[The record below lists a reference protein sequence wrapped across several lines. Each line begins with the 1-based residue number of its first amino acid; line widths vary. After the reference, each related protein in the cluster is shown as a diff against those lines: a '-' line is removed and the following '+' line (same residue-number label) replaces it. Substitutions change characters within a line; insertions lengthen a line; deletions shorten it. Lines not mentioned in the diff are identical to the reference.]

1 MNVVTL
7 IEGNGIGPEI
17 TQAVREILSAAHADI
32 IWDIQKVENGT
43 LNESVLKSIKK
54 NKIALKGPLM
64 TPIGK
69 GFRSLNVQ
77 LRKEFNLFANIRP
90 VKNLG
95 QIPTR
100 FEGVDLVIFR
110 ENTEDLYA
118 GVEEQIDADT
128 AHSIKIITRFAST
141 RIAQAAYDYALEHH
155 RKKVSIVMKAN
166 IMKLTDGLFLEA
178 CRDVAKNYPSIETT
192 EVLVDNMCMQLVMNP
207 SQYDVI
213 LTENLYGDILS
224 DLCAG
229 LIGGLGFVPSGN
241 IGDDSAIFEAVHGT
255 APDIAGKGLANPSA
269 MLLSACMMLDY
280 MNQKEVAQKIR
291 EALFTLYSNPKT
303 FTMDVKGPLDTKAYT
318 LKMIEL
324 IQSNA

>member
-1 MNVVTL
+1 MSVVTL

-17 TQAVREILSAAHADI
+17 TQAVREILEAAKADI
-32 IWDIQKVENGT
+32 IWDIQKVENGV
-43 LNESVLKSIKK
+43 LNDDVLKSIQK

-77 LRKEFNLFANIRP
+77 LRKDFKLYANIRP

-95 QIPTR
+95 DIPTR
-100 FEGVDLVIFR
+100 FKGVDLVIFR

-128 AHSIKIITRFAST
+128 AHSIKVITRSASK
-141 RIAQAAYDYALEHH
+141 RIAKAAYDFAVENN
-155 RKKVSIVMKAN
+155 RQKVTIVQKAN
-166 IMKLTDGLFLEA
+166 IMKLSDGLFLES
-178 CRDVAKNYPSIETT
+178 CRDVAKDYPSIETT
-192 EVLVDNMCMQLVMNP
+192 EVLVDNMCMQLVIDP
-207 SQYDVI
+207 SQFDVI

-229 LIGGLGFVPSGN
+229 LIGGLGFVPSANLGE
-241 IGDDSAIFEAVHGT
+241 DSAIFEAVHGT

-269 MLLSACMMLDY
+269 MLLSACLMLDY
-280 MNQKEVAQKIR
+280 LDQREAAQKIR
-291 EALFTLYSNPKT
+291 KALDLIYSDPNT
-303 FTMDVKGPLDTKAYT
+303 FTKDVKGPLDTKGYT
-318 LKMIEL
+318 AKMIEY
-324 IQSNA
+324 IQSV